1 MFKIIIL
8 LLIYANILFAST
20 YPFTEYRYNDALGRS
35 SLLEGKITFSKNAL
49 NINYGNDKKVL
60 DYRDGN
66 LAYMEN
72 KKKVE
77 ISDQQAQGII
87 QYFEVLM
94 MLHAGDESA
103 LQNDFDIAK
112 MQDSTILI
120 PTGSIKHFISKIE
133 LFKDKKQ
140 LKQVKLFFKN
150 NDYITISIDDEI
162 R

>member
-8 LLIYANILFAST
+8 LLMYANILFAGT
-20 YPFTEYRYNDALGRS
+20 YPFSELRYNDALGRS

-49 NINYGNDKKVL
+49 NINYSNDKKIL

-66 LAYMEN
+66 LTYMEN

-77 ISDQQAQGII
+77 ISDQQAQGIV
-87 QYFEVLM
+87 QYFEILM
-94 MLHAGDESA
+94 MIHSGDESS
-103 LQNDFDIAK
+103 LQNEFDIKK
-112 MQDSTILI
+112 MQDSTVLT
-120 PTGSIKHFISKIE
+120 PTGSIKYYIDKIE
-133 LFKDKKQ
+133 LFKDKEQ

-150 NDYITISIDDEI
+150 HDYITISIDNEI